1 MNDPL
6 AYDPED
12 AYYGPLGE
20 FAKRHRNQI
29 TLNLAAFY
37 AMLLPAI
44 GSLIGRRAVITVS
57 RDRHYPNLFSAIV
70 GSTGSGKG
78 NCWNIVEYLL
88 EKIDPTSAARLH
100 RDAASAQG
108 LIGLVRDAST
118 RTEGKRT
125 IEDPGVTDK
134 RCLLLFEEMDTLF
147 VAMSRTGSTLAPVWN
162 MAYDG
167 KTLENNTRQLRERA
181 TNPHISAVCHITEES
196 FQQAVQHVSKGLGCS
211 NGFYNRFIT
220 AHAVGERRLSRG
232 GEMPDVDDLVER
244 IRDVLAALGPNN
256 ANEAVPITWH
266 PSTHKAW
273 DGFDDALAG
282 AHPFLSGLGGLAA
295 RLRPNTMRVAMIF
308 AIMDGDREIM
318 PCHLK
323 AAKSFCLHCIDDS
336 RGFFDR
342 SRPSSAKPSLDDR
355 LLTIAASGPCTL
367 TDFHKSLGR
376 KGYETKELRDSLAR
390 LVKGGKL
397 LTEDSESDHGRTV
410 TRWRLS
416 DTLNEDPE
424 RTESEC
430 AAELVK
436 LDDEGQ
442 DLCDG
447 CDESL
452 REFVEVDGIRL
463 GYGASA
469 AFKCDTTAQA
479 LDGRRVKVREGQ
491 ECYVAKLV
499 VDATTAERDRAHSRL
514 GEHADHVYVIIG
526 ETPVLAARP
535 AVQVYLDDFLI
546 A

>member
-1 MNDPL
+1 MSDPFD
-6 AYDPED
+6 YNQKD

-20 FAKRHRNQI
+20 LARRHQTQI
-29 TLNLAAFY
+29 PVNLAAFY

-44 GSLIGRRAVITVS
+44 GWLIGRRAMIEVS
-57 RDRHYPNLFSAIV
+57 RDKHYCNLFTVIV
-70 GSTGSGKG
+70 GRTGCGKG
-78 NCWNIVEYLL
+78 TSWNIVQALVEQ
-88 EKIDPTSAARLH
+88 IDPTCTKRLH
-100 RDAASAQG
+100 RDVASAPG

-118 RTEGKRT
+118 VTKGKKA
-125 IEDPGVTDK
+125 IEVSGITDK
-134 RCLLLFEEMDTLF
+134 RCFVLFEEMDNLF
-147 VAMSRTGSTLAPVWN
+147 TAIGRQGSTLEKLWN

-167 KTLENNTRQLRERA
+167 RSLENNARDREKA
-181 TNPHISAVCHITEES
+181 TNPHISCVCQITDDSFRDAVGT
-196 FQQAVQHVSKGLGCS
+196 VSRGRGRS
-211 NGFYNRFIT
+211 NGFFNRFIT
-220 AHAVGERRLSRG
+220 VRAIKERSLPRG
-232 GEMPDVDDLVER
+232 GKMPDVGDLIQEIQSALV
-244 IRDVLAALGPNN
+244 ALGSVDSDSPK
-256 ANEAVPITWH
+256 IIQWH
-266 PSTHKAW
+266 PSTHKEW
-273 DGFDDALAG
+273 DAFDAAMDGEHA
-282 AHPFLSGLGGLAA
+282 FLSGLGGLAA
-295 RLRPNTMRVAMIF
+295 RLKPNVMRIAMLFAVIDRDEFIRP
-308 AIMDGDREIM
+308 D
-318 PCHLK
+318 HLR
-323 AAKSFCLHCIDDS
+323 AAKAFCLHCIDDS

-355 LLTIAASGPCTL
+355 LLTIAATGPCTL
-367 TDFHKSLGR
+367 TDFHKRLGR

-390 LVKGGKL
+390 LVKGGEL

-410 TRWRLS
+410 TRWRQP

-452 REFVEVDGIRL
+452 REFVEVDGMRL

-469 AFKCDTTAQA
+469 AFKCDTTAHS
-479 LDGRRVKVREGQ
+479 LDGRRVKVRGGQ

-499 VDATTAERDRAHSRL
+499 VDATTAERDRAHARL
-514 GEHADHVYVIIG
+514 GEHADHVCVIIG

>member
-78 NCWNIVEYLL
+78 NCWNIVEHLL
-88 EKIDPTSAARLH
+88 EKIDPTSPARLR

-167 KTLENNTRQLRERA
+167 KTLENNTRLNRERA
-181 TNPHISAVCHITEES
+181 TNPHISAVCHITQES

-220 AHAVGERRLSRG
+220 AHAVEERRLSRG
-232 GEMPDVDDLVER
+232 GEMPNVDDLVER
-244 IRDVLAALGPNN
+244 IRDALAALGPDS
-256 ANEAVPITWH
+256 ANEALTITWH

-273 DGFDDALAG
+273 DEFDDALAS

-323 AAKSFCLHCIDDS
+323 AAKSFCLQCIDDS

-342 SRPSSAKPSLDDR
+342 SSTSSAKPSLDDR
-355 LLTIAASGPCTL
+355 LLTIAATGPCSL
-367 TDFHKSLGR
+367 TDFHKRLGK
-376 KGYETKELRDSLAR
+376 KGYATKELRDSLAR
-390 LVKGGKL
+390 LVKGGEL
-397 LTEDSESDHGRTV
+397 LKEDSESDHGRTV
-410 TRWRLS
+410 TRWRLP
-416 DTLNEDPE
+416 DTLCEDPE

-430 AAELVK
+430 AAELVE

-447 CDESL
+447 CDEAL
-452 REFVEVDGIRL
+452 REFVEIDGMRL
-463 GYGASA
+463 AYGDPA
-469 AFKCDTTAQA
+469 AFKCETTAQA
-479 LDGRRVKVREGQ
+479 LDGRQVQIKKGLECCLAKV
-491 ECYVAKLV
+491 A
-499 VDATTAERDRAHSRL
+499 VDATRAQRDRTHSWLR
-514 GEHADHVYVIIG
+514 EHAGHVCVIVG
-526 ETPVLAARP
+526 EIPVLTKLASL
-535 AVQVYLDDFLI
+535 QVPFDDFAI

>member
-88 EKIDPTSAARLH
+88 EKIDPTSPARLR

-167 KTLENNTRQLRERA
+167 KTLENNTRLLRERA

-196 FQQAVQHVSKGLGCS
+196 FQQAVQQVSKGLGCS

-244 IRDVLAALGPNN
+244 IRDVLAALGPDN

-273 DGFDDALAG
+273 DGFDDALAS

-323 AAKSFCLHCIDDS
+323 AAKSFCLQCIDNS
-336 RGFFDR
+336 RSLFVKGGQCHR
-342 SRPSSAKPSLDDR
+342 SRSLHDRVLSAIQAGNHTR
-355 LLTIAASGPCTL
+355 TTL
-367 TDFHKSLGR
+367 SDALGR
-376 KGYETKELRDSLAR
+376 KGFTGEQLAQVLIDLLAEGRITKGETLTM
-390 LVKGGKL
+390 KGK
-397 LTEDSESDHGRTV
+397 
-410 TRWRLS
+410 
-416 DTLNEDPE
+416 
-424 RTESEC
+424 
-430 AAELVK
+430 A
-436 LDDEGQ
+436 
-442 DLCDG
+442 
-447 CDESL
+447 
-452 REFVEVDGIRL
+452 
-463 GYGASA
+463 
-469 AFKCDTTAQA
+469 
-479 LDGRRVKVREGQ
+479 
-491 ECYVAKLV
+491 
-499 VDATTAERDRAHSRL
+499 VDAWFSAE
-514 GEHADHVYVIIG
+514 
-526 ETPVLAARP
+526 TVLAADALKFEERDCQTDTDGRP
-535 AVQVYLDDFLI
+535 SLQGDYRELLADGAKVVITEDTEALDLNGSSVHLASGQMAALAHLTQAATDEERAFFDRLVSDHPYHCYVLVSERPLI
-546 A
+546 LDSRVMRLAARVALA